1 MDFPMISDLVS
12 GLLDVLYPPRCL
24 GCSGRPESPSL
35 PLCPACLRQLDP
47 APPMNVAARID
58 RLPAAWGTVQGA
70 HAMWVFDKA
79 GALQAVQHA
88 LKYGDRPAYGVA
100 LGDLLGTSYLRAG
113 WPAPDGVVPVPLHRL
128 RLLERGYNQ
137 AEMLARGVASACTAT
152 LHTELLVRP
161 RATRSQTTLSRDAR
175 WDNVSRAFEVTK
187 PLDGGTW
194 LVVDDVLTT
203 GATAMTCAL
212 ALREAGAE
220 HVTIA
225 TLCLART

>member
-1 MDFPMISDLVS
+1 MISDLVA

-35 PLCPACLRQLDP
+35 PLCPACLRQLDT

-58 RLPAAWGTVQGA
+58 RLPAAWGTAHGA
-70 HAMWVFDKA
+70 HAMWVFDKG

-88 LKYGDRPAYGVA
+88 LKYGDRPAYGIA
-100 LGDLLGTSYLRAG
+100 LGELLGTSYLRAG
-113 WPAPDGVVPVPLHRL
+113 WPPPDGVVPVPLHRL

-137 AEMLARGVASACTAT
+137 AEMLARGVATTCEAT
-152 LHTELLVRP
+152 VYPELLDRH
-161 RATRSQTTLSRDAR
+161 RATRSQTSLSRDAR
-175 WDNVSRAFEVTK
+175 WKNVSDAFEATV
-187 PLDGGTW
+187 PIDGGAW

-203 GATAMTCAL
+203 GATAMACAL

-220 HVTIA
+220 CITIA